1 MKALKNYTE
10 HYTVAEWQ
18 NWKDRWELI
27 NGLPYCMSPAPNNRH
42 QLLANLIGTELT
54 NAIRKEKCRKCK
66 VSLPIDWQIDDD
78 TVVQPDLHVFCKP
91 MPAGMLTKAPEAVFE
106 ILSPSTKNKDRTVK
120 FDLHQSQKVKYYT
133 MVNPETETVEI
144 YTLGGDGLYQ
154 PANSGPVF
162 TYTFDD
168 CKIAID
174 FQKVW
179 ED

>member
-1 MKALKNYTE
+1 MNGAFQYTE
-10 HYTVAEWQ
+10 HYTVAEWEL
-18 NWKDRWELI
+18 WLDRWELI
-27 NGLPYCMSPAPNNRH
+27 NGMPYCMSPAPNTRH
-42 QLLANLIGTELT
+42 QRISVVIIRELENALA
-54 NAIRKEKCRKCK
+54 RKKCK
-66 VSLPIDWQIDDD
+66 KCKLYQPIDWQIDDD
-78 TVVQPDLHVFCKP
+78 TVVQPDLLIFCRP
-91 MPAGMLTKAPEAVFE
+91 MPIERLTEAPEAIFE
-106 ILSPSTKNKDRTVK
+106 ILSPSTKKKDRTVK
-120 FDLHQSQKVKYYT
+120 FDLYQSQKVKYYT